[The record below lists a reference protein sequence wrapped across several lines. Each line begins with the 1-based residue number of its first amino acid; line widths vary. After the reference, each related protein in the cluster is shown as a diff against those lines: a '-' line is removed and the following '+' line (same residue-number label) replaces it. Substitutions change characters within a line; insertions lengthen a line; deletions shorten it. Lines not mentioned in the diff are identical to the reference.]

1 MNFRIS
7 SFKNPF
13 VASTVVLLIG
23 SAATV
28 GQSPAAKPA
37 VSAAAKAPPGKDW
50 RTPWGDPDLQG
61 SWSNATTTP
70 LERNVKYGN
79 RAFLTEQERAEID
92 KNTLIGTDKRDAPG
106 SVEDVAAAYNASWW
120 ERGLSDGRTS
130 LIYDPPNGR
139 IPPRTAEAEKRIAE
153 ARRVAD
159 EREAL
164 ARGPEDLP
172 LYTRCVIRAS
182 LPRVSTGYDNNY
194 EIIQTPG
201 QVAIVQ
207 EQMHETRIIPLDGRP
222 HLTSAVRQWLGDSR
236 GRWEGKTRVVE
247 TTNFGDDIS
256 FEGSTRG
263 MKLTER
269 WTRVAD
275 DHIAYTFTVE
285 DPATWTRPWSAA
297 VTWNKTS
304 VLYEYACHEDNIGMY
319 GILSGARADEKRAA
333 K

>member
-1 MNFRIS
+1 MFRLNVIAWT
-7 SFKNPF
+7 PI
-13 VASTVVLLIG
+13 LLCT
-23 SAATV
+23 AAFA
-28 GQSPAAKPA
+28 QAPKPPAN
-37 VSAAAKAPPGKDW
+37 AAAKAAPTINVAPTAGKDW

-70 LERNVKYGN
+70 LERPVKYGT
-79 RAFLTEQERAEID
+79 RAFLTEQERAALD

-106 SVEDVAAAYNASWW
+106 SEADVAAAYNNSWW

-130 LIYDPPNGR
+130 LIYDPADGR
-139 IPPRTAEAEKRIAE
+139 IPPHTPEAEKRIAE
-153 ARRVAD
+153 ANRIAAQN
-159 EREAL
+159 EPL

-172 LYTRCVIRAS
+172 WYTRCVVRAS

-222 HLTSAVRQWLGDSR
+222 HLTSSVRQWLGDSR
-236 GRWEGKTRVVE
+236 GHWEGKTLVVE

-256 FEGSTRG
+256 FEGSTRN

-275 DHIAYTFTVE
+275 DKIAYTFTVE
-285 DPATWTRPWSAA
+285 DPATWTKPWSAA
-297 VTWNKTS
+297 VTWNITT

-319 GILSGARADEKRAA
+319 GILAGKRADEKKGR
-333 K
+333 